1 MKVSLVVASGSHQGK
16 VIPINSPQFIIGR
29 EAQCN
34 LRPAS
39 QAISKKHC
47 GIIVRGGSVFLVDYG
62 STNGTLVNDVLV
74 RGGEV
79 PVEDG
84 TLVMVGPL
92 DFRLRVEQ
100 EAGIDTEVKDGTPFP
115 TAGGRG
121 ALDAVKAVSGDA
133 TIAPPPRPRDSTP
146 NPAAKPPQNPTP
158 NPAVLR
164 PTPAK
169 GRPGLPNDS
178 KGGGSNLT
186 GSKEAAALKAAP
198 PAPKPAPKPPAPKP
212 EAPAKIAADTGND
225 DPDSIAAALLG
236 MDDDDEVPDG
246 STVMEMPA
254 VLAPDAKPGGSGKPG
269 DDKTPKKATSREE
282 MSTAAN
288 DILKKLLRRPK

>member
-1 MKVSLVVASGSHQGK
+1 MKVSLVVASGAHQGK

-47 GIIVRGGSVFLVDYG
+47 GIIVRGESVVLVDFG

-74 RGGEV
+74 RGEEV

-84 TLVMVGPL
+84 TLIMVGPL

-100 EAGIDTEVKDGTPFP
+100 QAEAETAVKDGTPFP
-115 TAGGRG
+115 NAGSRA
-121 ALDAVKAVSGDA
+121 ALDAVKAAAGDA
-133 TIAPPPRPRDSTP
+133 TMAPQSRPRDATP
-146 NPAAKPPQNPTP
+146 NPAAKPQTNPTP
-158 NPAVLR
+158 NPSVLR
-164 PTPAK
+164 STPAK
-169 GRPGLPNDS
+169 GRPGLPDDP
-178 KGGGSNLT
+178 KGNLT
-186 GSKEAAALKAAP
+186 GSKEAAALKAAQA
-198 PAPKPAPKPPAPKP
+198 APKPAPQPPAPKP
-212 EAPAKIAADTGND
+212 EAPTKITADAGDD

-236 MDDDDEVPDG
+236 MDDDNDVPDG
-246 STVMEMPA
+246 STVMEMPS
-254 VLAPDAKPGGSGKPG
+254 VLAQDVKPGGSNSGSKPG
-269 DDKTPKKATSREE
+269 DDKGPKKATSREE

>member
-16 VIPINSPQFIIGR
+16 VIPISTPQFTIGR

-47 GIIVRGGSVFLVDYG
+47 GIMVRGEKVFLVDYG

-74 RGGEV
+74 RGEEV

-84 TLVMVGPL
+84 TLIMVGPL
-92 DFRLRVEQ
+92 DFKLRVEK
-100 EAGIDTEVKDGTPFP
+100 ESEIETAVREGTPYP
-115 TAGGRG
+115 PSAGVPDPV
-121 ALDAVKAVSGDA
+121 AAVKGASGAV
-133 TIAPPPRPRDSTP
+133 T
-146 NPAAKPPQNPTP
+146 PAAKTRDATP
-158 NPAVLR
+158 DPAAR

-169 GRPGLPNDS
+169 GRPGLPDEP
-178 KGGGSNLT
+178 KPATNLT

-198 PAPKPAPKPPAPKP
+198 KPAPKPPEPAPKITAGDG
-212 EAPAKIAADTGND
+212 EGDA
-225 DPDSIAAALLG
+225 DSIAAALLG
-236 MDDDDEVPDG
+236 MDDEDNEVPDG
-246 STVMEMPA
+246 STVMEMPS
-254 VLAPDAKPGGSGKPG
+254 VLAQDAKSGDAAKAG
-269 DDKTPKKATSREE
+269 DDKGAKKATSREE

>member
-1 MKVSLVVASGSHQGK
+1 MSLVVASGSHQGK
-16 VIPINSPQFIIGR
+16 VIPINSPQFTIGR

-47 GIIVRGGSVFLVDYG
+47 GIIVRDDNVFLVDYG

-74 RGGEV
+74 RGEEV

-100 EAGIDTEVKDGTPFP
+100 EAGVETEAKDGTPFP
-115 TAGGRG
+115 TAGGRE
-121 ALDAVKAVSGDA
+121 ALDAVKAVAGDA
-133 TIAPPPRPRDSTP
+133 TMAPPPRSRDNTP
-146 NPAAKPPQNPTP
+146 NPGAKPQRDPTP

-169 GRPGLPNDS
+169 GRPGLPDDS
-178 KGGGSNLT
+178 KGGGTNLT

-198 PAPKPAPKPPAPKP
+198 SAPKPAPKPPAPKP
-212 EAPAKIAADTGND
+212 EAPTKITADAGDD

-246 STVMEMPA
+246 STVMEMPS
-254 VLAPDAKPGGSGKPG
+254 VVAPDSKAGGKPG
-269 DDKTPKKATSREE
+269 DDKGQKKATSREE